1 MTTWIES
8 VAEPMNMTG
17 FELNLLGLNASA
29 LLPVII
35 ICGIS
40 VLLTTLWVLGVWE
53 YMWLASK
60 HEHK

>member
-1 MTTWIES
+1 MAGRIES
-8 VAEPMNMTG
+8 VAESMNMTG
-17 FELNLLGLNASA
+17 FELNLSGLNAST

-40 VLLTTLWVLGVWE
+40 VLLTALWVLGVWE
-53 YMWLASK
+53 YMWLSSR